1 MLGALY
7 TLMFVCTNAFLGD
20 VLPMV
25 TAQILAELPTWVPK
39 LIALQQKRWSTVR
52 MGIWIVRGACTCIDA
67 FLNPRGYSDNGQ

>member
-20 VLPMV
+20 VLLMV

-52 MGIWIVRGACTCIDA
+52 MGIWIFWEACTCIEA
-67 FLNPRGYSDNGQ
+67 FLNPQGCSDYGR